1 MQVKNNFF
9 SENFSTYVASE
20 QAIVVC
26 ALVGPFLRP
35 QGSTRPQLSNA
46 SQREVFKK
54 FSARPL
60 ANLFP
65 TRLKSSP
72 VRRNAC
78 VAALIR
84 ESLFD
89 GND

>member
-1 MQVKNNFF
+1 MQVNKQFF

-35 QGSTRPQLSNA
+35 QESTRAQLSNA

-54 FSARPL
+54 FSARTSGKPL
-60 ANLFP
+60 PDSSQIFPRAEERVCCSANEGE
-65 TRLKSSP
+65 P
-72 VRRNAC
+72 V
-78 VAALIR
+78 
-84 ESLFD
+84 
-89 GND
+89 

>member
-1 MQVKNNFF
+1 MQVNKQFF
-9 SENFSTYVASE
+9 SEKFSTYVASE

-60 ANLFP
+60 ANLSP

-72 VRRNAC
+72 VRRNAY
-78 VAALIR
+78 VAALMR

-89 GND
+89 GYD